1 MDELSR
7 YCKTVVDTMQDGLLV
22 VDRRGTILSMN
33 KAAERLT
40 GYRKNE
46 LLGKSCRVLSCNGCK
61 VFAGPTAQ
69 HWCSL
74 FAQGKIRARRCL
86 ITNKNGEPIHV
97 IKHASLL
104 RNESGEVIGAVETLT
119 DISTVVRQEDEIASL
134 RRTLQDQEG
143 FHGIIGKS
151 QSMEML
157 FRLIENAAQ
166 SEAPVAIYGESGVG
180 KELVAKALHASGPRR
195 EKPFVRVSCAA
206 LNENLLES
214 ELFGHV
220 KGAFTGAH
228 RTRVGRFEAAD
239 GGDLFLD
246 EVGDIPL
253 GTQVKLLRVLEEKE
267 IERVGDHKPIRVD
280 VRIIT
285 ATNKDLEVLIAK
297 GAFREDLFYR
307 ISAIPVRVPPLR
319 ERKGDIPVLA
329 QAFCEK
335 ISLKGPKSI
344 TTISPEAM
352 EILLAYSWPGNV
364 RELQNV
370 MEHAFVL
377 CQGEAIRPEHLP
389 PKLSSPS
396 QRVEDGEAMLPT
408 SRPASGATGK
418 AMSKKERL
426 VEALLSARGHQAK
439 AAKNLGISRVTL
451 WKWMKKYG
459 VSAKYS

>member
-1 MDELSR
+1 M
-7 YCKTVVDTMQDGLLV
+7 
-22 VDRRGTILSMN
+22 
-33 KAAERLT
+33 
-40 GYRKNE
+40 
-46 LLGKSCRVLSCNGCK
+46 
-61 VFAGPTAQ
+61 
-69 HWCSL
+69 
-74 FAQGKIRARRCL
+74 
-86 ITNKNGEPIHV
+86 
-97 IKHASLL
+97 
-104 RNESGEVIGAVETLT
+104 
-119 DISTVVRQEDEIASL
+119 
-134 RRTLQDQEG
+134 
-143 FHGIIGKS
+143 
-151 QSMEML
+151 
-157 FRLIENAAQ
+157 
-166 SEAPVAIYGESGVG
+166 
-180 KELVAKALHASGPRR
+180 
-195 EKPFVRVSCAA
+195 
-206 LNENLLES
+206 
-214 ELFGHV
+214 

-228 RTRVGRFEAAD
+228 RTRVGRFEAAN

-344 TTISPEAM
+344 TTISPKAM

-364 RELQNV
+364 RELQNTV
-370 MEHAFVL
+370 EHAFVL
-377 CQGEAIRPEHLP
+377 CQGKAIGPEHLP
-389 PKLSSPS
+389 SKLSSSS

-408 SRPASGATGK
+408 VRPAPGTRGK
-418 AMSKKERL
+418 TTSEKERL
-426 VEALLSARGHQAK
+426 VEALLSTRGHQAR
-439 AAKNLGISRVTL
+439 AAKLLGISRVTL

>member
-1 MDELSR
+1 
-7 YCKTVVDTMQDGLLV
+7 
-22 VDRRGTILSMN
+22 MN

-46 LLGKSCRVLSCNGCK
+46 LLGKSCKVLTCNGCK
-61 VFAGPTAQ
+61 VFSGPTAQ

-86 ITNKNGEPIHV
+86 ITNKNGDPIHV

-119 DISTVVRQEDEIASL
+119 DISTLVQQEHEIASL
-134 RRTLQDQEG
+134 RRTLYDQEG

-151 QSMEML
+151 QPMEML

-228 RTRVGRFEAAD
+228 RTRVGRFEAAN

-267 IERVGDHKPIRVD
+267 IERVGDHKPVRVD
-280 VRIIT
+280 VRIIS
-285 ATNKDLEVLIAK
+285 ATNKDLEALIGK
-297 GAFREDLFYR
+297 GTFREDLFYR
-307 ISAIPVRVPPLR
+307 ISAIPIRVPPLR
-319 ERKGDIPVLA
+319 ERTGDIPVLA
-329 QAFCEK
+329 QAFCER
-335 ISLKGPKSI
+335 ISLKGSKVI

-352 EILLAYSWPGNV
+352 HILQAYAWPGNV
-364 RELQNV
+364 RELQNT

-377 CQGEAIRPEHLP
+377 CQGNAIQPEHLP
-389 PKLSSPS
+389 FKILSPS
-396 QRVEDGEAMLPT
+396 PKVEDGEAPSPT
-408 SRPASGATGK
+408 RLLAPAVTEKTASEK
-418 AMSKKERL
+418 DRL
-426 VEALLSARGHQAK
+426 LEALARAAGRQAK
-439 AAKNLGISRVTL
+439 AAEILGISRVTL
-451 WKWMKKYG
+451 WKRMKKHG
-459 VSAKYS
+459 VSAKYQ